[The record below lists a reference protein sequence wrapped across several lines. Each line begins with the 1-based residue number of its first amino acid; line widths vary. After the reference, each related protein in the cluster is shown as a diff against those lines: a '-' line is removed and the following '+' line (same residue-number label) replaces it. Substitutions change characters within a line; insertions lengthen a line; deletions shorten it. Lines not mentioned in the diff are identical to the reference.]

1 MNQIFI
7 FLVAAVFLV
16 GCGDTNTKPTPSPI
30 PPDGNTTTPPDGNT
44 TIPPDGNTTIPP
56 DGNTTIPPS
65 SNEDMILLESYTVY
79 SGDQIVK
86 VSDST
91 SLRILHIDFEDHST
105 VTLLEGSATII
116 RQ

>member
-1 MNQIFI
+1 MMVLYFKGETMNQIFI

-16 GCGDTNTKPTPSPI
+16 GCGDTNTKPRP
-30 PPDGNTTTPPDGNT
+30 TPPDGNT

-116 RQ
+116 RK

>member
-16 GCGDTNTKPTPSPI
+16 GCGDTNTKPRPSP
-30 PPDGNTTTPPDGNT
+30 TP
-44 TIPPDGNTTIPP
+44 
-56 DGNTTIPPS
+56 PPS
-65 SNEDMILLESYTVY
+65 SNEDMILSESYTIY

-86 VSDST
+86 ASDPT
-91 SLRILHIDFEDHST
+91 SLRISHIDFQDQST

-116 RQ
+116 RK